1 MPNPTSNTV
10 VLAPRIRVDFVVI
23 GSYSSG
29 ISPERIIKSI
39 LMLSNGRFDADVKLS
54 EKNIKVER
62 LPSEYRWKNKD
73 VLVKKAQ
80 GSVFFRDLTFM
91 DELKHIIGDSK
102 GQEKLRKVREFLRGR
117 MSTFKMFYG
126 VTRIGV
132 TFEIRAFSPVFEDVE
147 QMMARHF
154 DDKSMPPAIVVK
166 GVPCLWFADHDQD
179 SSQPSKD
186 RLRSFF
192 GTLGL
197 IRNLDTSVND
207 ADAKYCNVTIQ
218 FANYEE
224 CHKALEQLCS
234 FSLRRAKENGGF
246 EEVDYEVSWKDSDS
260 VPQQE
265 YDLAPASEDISE
277 FKVLK
282 HQMEVMQEQ
291 MKILEAKLKLKGGD
305 I

>member
-1 MPNPTSNTV
+1 MPSSPIAMPNPTPNTV

-39 LMLSNGRFDADVKLS
+39 LMHSNGRGFDADVKLS

-62 LPSEYRWKNKD
+62 LPSEYRWRNKD
-73 VLVKKAQ
+73 VLMRKAQ

-117 MSTFKMFYG
+117 MSTFKMFYA

-132 TFEIRAFSPVFEDVE
+132 TFKIRAFSPVFEDVE

-166 GVPCLWFADHDQD
+166 GVPC
-179 SSQPSKD
+179 
-186 RLRSFF
+186 
-192 GTLGL
+192 
-197 IRNLDTSVND
+197 
-207 ADAKYCNVTIQ
+207 
-218 FANYEE
+218 
-224 CHKALEQLCS
+224 
-234 FSLRRAKENGGF
+234 
-246 EEVDYEVSWKDSDS
+246 
-260 VPQQE
+260 
-265 YDLAPASEDISE
+265 
-277 FKVLK
+277 
-282 HQMEVMQEQ
+282 
-291 MKILEAKLKLKGGD
+291 
-305 I
+305 